1 MLSMAIRTA
10 TEADFDEA
18 VAQGTVLVDFWA
30 AWCAP
35 CRMLAPVLEDIE
47 QELGDRL
54 EIVKINADDNGPLV
68 GRFGIMSLPT
78 MLLFRDGQEAERI
91 IGYQSKQALLA
102 LITPHL

>member
-1 MLSMAIRTA
+1 MTIRTA

-18 VAQGTVLVDFWA
+18 VSQGTVLVDFWA

-47 QELGDRL
+47 QELGERL
-54 EIVKINADDNGPLV
+54 AIVKINADDNGPLV

-78 MLLFRDGQEAERI
+78 MLLFRDSQEVERI
-91 IGYQSKQALLA
+91 IGYQSKHALLA

>member
-1 MLSMAIRTA
+1 MAIRTA
-10 TEADFDEA
+10 NEDDFDEA
-18 VAQGTVLVDFWA
+18 VSRGTVLADFWA

-47 QELGDRL
+47 QELGGRL
-54 EIVKINADDNGPLV
+54 AIVKINADDNGPLV

-78 MLLFRDGQEAERI
+78 MILFRNGQEVERI
-91 IGYQSKQALLA
+91 IGYQSKHALLA